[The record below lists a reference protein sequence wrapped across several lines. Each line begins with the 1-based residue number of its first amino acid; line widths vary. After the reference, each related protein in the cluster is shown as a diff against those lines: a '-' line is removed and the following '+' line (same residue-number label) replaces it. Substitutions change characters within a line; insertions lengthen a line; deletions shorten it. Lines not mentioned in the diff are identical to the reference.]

1 MAKNIVRE
9 IGNQLAVT
17 VTVPTTPV
25 SGDPVRWGVKAGVAL
40 NDEGADG
47 KTTVKFDG
55 TALLSVKGIT
65 DSGTNSAVT
74 EGQALYYSDGD
85 TPPVSKKS
93 NGTNSTLIG
102 HAMGAVGS
110 GATATIEVRLAG

>member
-9 IGNQLAVT
+9 LGNQLAVT
-17 VTVPTTPV
+17 VTVPATPA
-25 SGDPVRWGVKAGVAL
+25 SGDPVRWGNKAGVAL
-40 NDEGADG
+40 TDEGADG

-55 TALLSVKGIT
+55 TALLSVKGIG
-65 DSGTNSAVT
+65 SGGNSAVV
-74 EGQALYYSDGD
+74 EGDDLYYTDGD

-93 NGTNSTLIG
+93 NGTNSTRIG
-102 HAMGAVGS
+102 NAMGAVGS